1 MIELNNLSVWFG
13 GVQALKS
20 ISVTLDAPL
29 IGIIGPNGA
38 GKTTLLNVLSG
49 FVTPRTGTLR
59 AFGSDI
65 GTLAPH
71 LRARWGLR
79 RSFQRELV
87 VEELSVLDNV
97 RAMLDPLPGSRME
110 KRRQLDDVLD
120 FTGLTAQTNIL
131 GAQLNG
137 FERRRVEL
145 AKTLAGQPRIVLLD
159 EPGGGLS
166 GDEMAELQRIVL
178 GIGPRFSATT
188 LMIDHDVELIASTCT
203 NTLVLDFGT
212 LIAYG
217 PTAQVLQDPRV
228 KAAYL
233 GDEELK

>member
-1 MIELNNLSVWFG
+1 MIELNDLSVWFG
-13 GVQALKS
+13 GVQALKNVSVS
-20 ISVTLDAPL
+20 IDAPL
-29 IGIIGPNGA
+29 VGIIGPNGA

-49 FVTPRTGTLR
+49 FITPRTGSLH
-59 AFGSDI
+59 AFGTDLGVLSP
-65 GTLAPH
+65 AR
-71 LRARWGLR
+71 RARWGLR

-87 VEELSVLDNV
+87 VEDLSVLDNI
-97 RAMLDPLPGSRME
+97 RAMLDPLPGSRAE
-110 KRRQLDDVLD
+110 KRSLIDDVLD
-120 FTGLTAQTNIL
+120 FTRLTDMADTL
-131 GAQLNG
+131 GERLNG

-145 AKTLAGQPRIVLLD
+145 AKTLVGKPRLVLLD

-188 LMIDHDVELIASTCT
+188 LMIDHDVELIASTCSK
-203 NTLVLDFGT
+203 TLVLDFGT

-233 GDEELK
+233 GDEEL

>member
-1 MIELNNLSVWFG
+1 MIELNDLSVWFG
-13 GVQALKS
+13 GVQALKNVSVS
-20 ISVTLDAPL
+20 IDAPL
-29 IGIIGPNGA
+29 VGIIGPNGA

-49 FVTPRTGTLR
+49 FITPRTGSLH
-59 AFGSDI
+59 AFGTDLGALSP
-65 GTLAPH
+65 AR
-71 LRARWGLR
+71 RARWGLR

-87 VEELSVLDNV
+87 VEDLSVLDNI
-97 RAMLDPLPGSRME
+97 RAMLDPLPGSRTE
-110 KRRQLDDVLD
+110 KRSLIDDVLD
-120 FTGLTAQTNIL
+120 FTGLTDMADTL
-131 GAQLNG
+131 GERLNG

-145 AKTLAGQPRIVLLD
+145 AKTLVGKPRLVLLD

-188 LMIDHDVELIASTCT
+188 LMIDHDVELIASTCSK
-203 NTLVLDFGT
+203 TLVLDFGT

-233 GDEELK
+233 GDEEL